1 MKRDILFLCQFF
13 YPEYNSSATLPF
25 DTARHLAQSGY
36 SVGAL
41 CGYPREYN
49 TSGEVPVR
57 EMKDGVSIRRLH
69 YMQLNRRSK
78 LGRLINY
85 FSFTLSVLLHILEIK
100 DYQAVIV
107 YSNPPVLP
115 IAAIWANRLF
125 KTKIIFVSYDVYPEV
140 AYASGSLREGSTV
153 SSVMQRIN
161 RSLFQR
167 AESVV
172 ALTDEM
178 REYLLDHRPEL
189 SADRIVTI
197 SNWAHEATA
206 GSKSVARAELGYTD
220 EDFIVAYFGNIG
232 ICQDETALIQAMDQ
246 LADYKNIK
254 FLIAGHGNKMPS
266 VRQAAERLPN
276 VRICDFLTGTA
287 FEHAVA
293 ASSCGIVS
301 LEQGLTG
308 MCAPSKYY
316 SYLQGGLP
324 ILAVAEQNSYLSK
337 EALHSEIGLHVQRK
351 GRCGVTQ
358 ITLHRL
364 DVVSGADRGDCVG
377 VTQVVETGISQRGDS
392 NPDVTSRRKPPCRVV
407 FFFCLRG
414 RQCVFYRGG
423 TLPRS
428 DALSPAAPFLSAA
441 EEMGAAAR
449 WGQRISPEKSCSQNV
464 YNFGQRK
471 SKITIDKSAKCAI
484 LWSRSKKG
492 KVKIDFAERWKASM
506 GISDLIAGFIQ
517 QELDEAGGALELQRS
532 DLAQR
537 FNCVPSQINYVMST
551 RFSPE
556 HGYIVES
563 RRGGGGYIRITRV
576 QVDRQTLLMHVINT
590 IGDTLDYASARAI
603 TQNLVDSEAISR
615 ELGQSMLAATGE
627 RALRSVPKE
636 QRSGL
641 RADIFKQILIHS
653 V

>member
-232 ICQDETALIQAMDQ
+232 IC
-246 LADYKNIK
+246 
-254 FLIAGHGNKMPS
+254 
-266 VRQAAERLPN
+266 
-276 VRICDFLTGTA
+276 
-287 FEHAVA
+287 
-293 ASSCGIVS
+293 
-301 LEQGLTG
+301 
-308 MCAPSKYY
+308 
-316 SYLQGGLP
+316 
-324 ILAVAEQNSYLSK
+324 
-337 EALHSEIGLHVQRK
+337 
-351 GRCGVTQ
+351 
-358 ITLHRL
+358 
-364 DVVSGADRGDCVG
+364 
-377 VTQVVETGISQRGDS
+377 
-392 NPDVTSRRKPPCRVV
+392 
-407 FFFCLRG
+407 
-414 RQCVFYRGG
+414 
-423 TLPRS
+423 
-428 DALSPAAPFLSAA
+428 
-441 EEMGAAAR
+441 
-449 WGQRISPEKSCSQNV
+449 
-464 YNFGQRK
+464 
-471 SKITIDKSAKCAI
+471 
-484 LWSRSKKG
+484 
-492 KVKIDFAERWKASM
+492 
-506 GISDLIAGFIQ
+506 
-517 QELDEAGGALELQRS
+517 
-532 DLAQR
+532 
-537 FNCVPSQINYVMST
+537 
-551 RFSPE
+551 
-556 HGYIVES
+556 
-563 RRGGGGYIRITRV
+563 
-576 QVDRQTLLMHVINT
+576 
-590 IGDTLDYASARAI
+590 
-603 TQNLVDSEAISR
+603 
-615 ELGQSMLAATGE
+615 
-627 RALRSVPKE
+627 
-636 QRSGL
+636 
-641 RADIFKQILIHS
+641 
-653 V
+653 